1 MPAEYSVERVC
12 EQLTTGPG
20 LAIIPALFSRQ
31 DVEAARE
38 RIFLDK
44 EPRST
49 HLVIQQTFTHSD

>member
-20 LAIIPALFSRQ
+20 LAIIPALFSPQ

-44 EPRST
+44 EQRST
-49 HLVIQQTFTHSD
+49 HPANLYPL